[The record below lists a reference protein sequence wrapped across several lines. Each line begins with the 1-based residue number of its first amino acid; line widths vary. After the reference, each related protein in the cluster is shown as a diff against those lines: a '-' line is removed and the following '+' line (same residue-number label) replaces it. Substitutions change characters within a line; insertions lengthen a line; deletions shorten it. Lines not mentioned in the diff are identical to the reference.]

1 MKERYNSYLPLWF
14 LLVMPPLVLILLCFN
29 FIMSAVGLLISLFM
43 LGTPD
48 AFTKYSK
55 NVFKVFGITL
65 LLDFV
70 SFILLLIPEF
80 FHKVSFVQENLIYP
94 LEHNPYSTVVSTIY
108 ILGVFLIVISL
119 AYLLIKNKI
128 VNKMDETKKKK
139 RLVKVMLTLFV
150 IPYLF
155 FVPSSLFIKE
165 EKSTL
170 EDFRGTIIGNKSDIV
185 NILRNLNVSEY
196 INSYVL
202 IDHKEPYTIYVSL
215 KDIEYNH
222 LMMFESDASV
232 ILALVDDV
240 NEVIFKMSGKEYK
253 YNINDINEIFG
264 DVKKKSLTA
273 IEERYSNIK
282 FDNYIYYGRLNGYD
296 VFDISEVC
304 EENLEKIYEATETI
318 YYIECSTLDNIKL
331 YKKGEVISLS
341 TVAAPNVLAGVLSF
355 LRTVPTAATIKVT
368 PARIMDIVNPQTA
381 ITIKTIPTVIAA
393 FKYLL

>member
-296 VFDISEVC
+296 VFDTSEVC
-304 EENLEKIYEATETI
+304 EENLEKIYEANETI

-331 YKKGEVISLS
+331 YKKGEVISL
-341 TVAAPNVLAGVLSF
+341 
-355 LRTVPTAATIKVT
+355 K
-368 PARIMDIVNPQTA
+368 
-381 ITIKTIPTVIAA
+381 KA
-393 FKYLL
+393 FKNGIVTIDNILSSNLPVVMAAREIENNS